1 MLIRRNTK
9 AFKTILEI
17 IAACQ
22 HRADREKLIRL
33 YITKAGHSIHDR
45 INVEGIQ
52 GEAGL
57 FYDMNY
63 QAVLESLKSTGLQLN
78 QSDEIPGIYF
88 FHSSAIKAWDQTPF
102 EFDEAIRKE
111 FASLPE
117 LPVVRKKGKAE
128 KFVFPAP
135 KKKAA
140 SPPVQKEKVET
151 KKVPSFAKASGT
163 SKSRDKAPKIPEKG
177 PKQPG
182 YKLKHALEFTD
193 LEKVIFRQP
202 HLTKKD
208 VLDYYNKMAEHIL
221 PYLKD
226 RPHVIQL
233 RSDHGKPVEYSTSE
247 AFVEE
252 VVGEELPE
260 WIQTVPVTEKKERR
274 HLLLCNDREHLL
286 FYTET
291 GCLQFNPCHSR
302 TRSLDSPDYI
312 VIAIDPVETTFA
324 DLIAVAL
331 AAKEILT
338 GLQLPSFIKTDG
350 IAGLHLYIPLDS
362 KSKFE
367 TSKNVGEYIC
377 KLIRLKMPELITLDE
392 SGSYRY
398 GKVSLDYRA
407 NEGGKSVVAPYS
419 IVRGQ
424 TPTVAA
430 PLLWE
435 EVNEE
440 LSVDDFNYTTIF
452 KRLKEVGDPFAN
464 LFKKKVSAEA
474 LLERIETNYS
484 FLF

>member
-9 AFKTILEI
+9 AFKTILAI
-17 IAACQ
+17 VTACQ
-22 HRADREKLIRL
+22 DRADREKLIRL
-33 YITKAGHSIHDR
+33 YITRAGHSIHDR
-45 INVEGIQ
+45 ISVEGIQ

-63 QAVLESLKSTGLQLN
+63 QAVLESLKSTGHQLN
-78 QSDEIPGIYF
+78 QSDDVPGIYF
-88 FHSSAIKAWDQTPF
+88 FHSSSIKAWDQTPF
-102 EFDEAIRKE
+102 EFDEAISKE

-135 KKKAA
+135 KKKTA
-140 SPPVQKEKVET
+140 SPPVAREKVET
-151 KKVPSFAKASGT
+151 KKAHKAL
-163 SKSRDKAPKIPEKG
+163 KVPEKR

-182 YKLKHALEFTD
+182 YKLKHTLEFTD

-202 HLTKKD
+202 QLTKKD
-208 VLDYYNKMAEHIL
+208 ILDYYNKMAEHIL

-226 RPHVIQL
+226 RPQVIQL
-233 RSDHGKPVEYSTSE
+233 HSDHGKRVEYSTSE
-247 AFVEE
+247 AFVDA
-252 VVGEELPE
+252 GEELPD
-260 WIQTVPVTEKKERR
+260 WIQTVQATEGKERR
-274 HLLLCNDREHLL
+274 HLLLCNDKEHLL
-286 FYTET
+286 FYAET

-324 DLIAVAL
+324 DVIAVAL

-350 IAGLHLYIPLDS
+350 ISGLHLYIPLDS

-367 TSKNVGEYIC
+367 TGKNVAEYIC
-377 KLIRLKMPELITLDE
+377 KLIRLKMPDLITLDE

-407 NEGGKSVVAPYS
+407 NEEGKSVVAPYS

-424 TPTVAA
+424 TPAVAT

-440 LSVDDFNYTTIF
+440 LSVDNFNYTTIF
-452 KRLKEVGDPFAN
+452 KRLQQVGDPFAN
-464 LFKKKVSAEA
+464 LFKKKVNADM
-474 LLERIETNYS
+474 LLEKMEANYA